1 VSAAP
6 AAITDEDLPAF
17 FRASD
22 AAAKEAQR
30 RFLFWTA
37 LMLALSLV
45 AAVFGTFAIGGGDFD
60 WAGLVTLL
68 GLACATFAA
77 FWLVRTNPNR
87 RWYDSRA
94 AAESTKSLAWQ
105 YTVCGG
111 DFGRGRDDS
120 EVRADLVDRLKAI
133 RRQLEGATPLPLPHG
148 DEITQRMNDIRASD
162 LEARRSVYAKDR
174 IRDQHRFYSDNAQ
187 KNEKW
192 RKRWWSGSI
201 VMQAFGLI
209 GALLK
214 MLGKLDIELAG
225 IAITAAVAI
234 TAWSRTRAHEELA
247 EAYAVTAHE
256 VNEIGATIN
265 DVIGEEQWATYVANA
280 EQAFSREHTLW
291 RARRRQLT
299 AE

>member
-1 VSAAP
+1 
-6 AAITDEDLPAF
+6 
-17 FRASD
+17 
-22 AAAKEAQR
+22 
-30 RFLFWTA
+30 
-37 LMLALSLV
+37 
-45 AAVFGTFAIGGGDFD
+45 
-60 WAGLVTLL
+60 
-68 GLACATFAA
+68 
-77 FWLVRTNPNR
+77 
-87 RWYDSRA
+87 
-94 AAESTKSLAWQ
+94 
-105 YTVCGG
+105 
-111 DFGRGRDDS
+111 
-120 EVRADLVDRLKAI
+120 
-133 RRQLEGATPLPLPHG
+133 
-148 DEITQRMNDIRASD
+148 MNDIRASD